1 MKKDEAITI
10 HIKPENYKKFP
21 VFVWQ
26 EGGDLVTD
34 VDGQVFRASTA
45 FGLDS
50 KLSEAGIPAPRNL
63 YFVDEPDY
71 ESVGA
76 TQ

>member
-1 MKKDEAITI
+1 MLKQDAITL
-10 HIKPENYKKFP
+10 HTRFWDRFP
-21 VFVWQ
+21 VFVW
-26 EGGDLVTD
+26 EENGEFVTD
-34 VDGQVFRASTA
+34 VDGQVFRASNQ

-71 ESVGA
+71 ESA
-76 TQ
+76 L